1 MFPRGNTAQNA
12 TNFGIPKRRNFG
24 IPKWDFF
31 LMATRP
37 AFVGSNRIA
46 ASDGRNRVG
55 RWLTDYSTFH
65 LNAGLEDQ
73 DCNYFG

>member
-12 TNFGIPKRRNFG
+12 TNFGIPKRGNFG

-37 AFVGSNRIA
+37 ALSAAIGPQHPTEETESVGGSPITA
-46 ASDGRNRVG
+46 P
-55 RWLTDYSTFH
+55 STSTP
-65 LNAGLEDQ
+65 A
-73 DCNYFG
+73 